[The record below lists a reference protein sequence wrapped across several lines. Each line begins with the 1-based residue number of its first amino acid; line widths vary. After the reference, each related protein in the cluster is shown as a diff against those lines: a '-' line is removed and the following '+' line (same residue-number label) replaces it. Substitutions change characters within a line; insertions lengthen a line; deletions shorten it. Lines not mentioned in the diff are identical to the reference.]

1 MPTPTQQVKK
11 RRTNKPTERVRT
23 LSQSAA
29 RRVALAAQ
37 GFAAYQHLNVP
48 DDGEQTFDYAPW
60 RMQHALLRRMLALQ
74 IDAINTV
81 IRSHYMP
88 LFSRLG
94 HYSRTQLDK
103 HLFDAAQQRPSRRK
117 FFEYWGHECS
127 VMPIDHYH
135 LLHWR
140 MQDAQ
145 RYIGIYKQ
153 CAQIAQSR
161 PAFLREIRTTL
172 ANNGPLALRDL
183 EKSGRGPGMWEWS
196 DTKQALEYLFWSG
209 EITTRGRS
217 GFQRR
222 YELTENAIPQAEL
235 LKCSIS
241 RDDAQSE
248 LIVNS
253 IGALG
258 LGTEADIRDYF
269 RLSAV
274 DAKRVIAQLLEDK
287 RIELVNVE
295 GWDKSAYWLPGTS
308 VPRRIEHSCL
318 LTPFDPLVWHRQ
330 RLKRLFDFDYTIEI
344 YVPAAKRQ
352 YGYYVLPFLHNE
364 QIAARVDLK
373 ADRQSNCLRVLGIW
387 WEDDVPADAKQALTK
402 ELHRL
407 CDWLDLDE
415 LSHES

>member
-1 MPTPTQQVKK
+1 
-11 RRTNKPTERVRT
+11 
-23 LSQSAA
+23 
-29 RRVALAAQ
+29 
-37 GFAAYQHLNVP
+37 
-48 DDGEQTFDYAPW
+48 
-60 RMQHALLRRMLALQ
+60 
-74 IDAINTV
+74 
-81 IRSHYMP
+81 
-88 LFSRLG
+88 
-94 HYSRTQLDK
+94 
-103 HLFDAAQQRPSRRK
+103 
-117 FFEYWGHECS
+117 
-127 VMPIDHYH
+127 
-135 LLHWR
+135 

-274 DAKRVIAQLLEDK
+274 DAKRAIAQLLEDK
-287 RIELVNVE
+287 RIEPVSYTHLT
-295 GWDKSAYWLPGTS
+295 LPTIYS
-308 VPRRIEHSCL
+308 V
-318 LTPFDPLVWHRQ
+318 
-330 RLKRLFDFDYTIEI
+330 
-344 YVPAAKRQ
+344 
-352 YGYYVLPFLHNE
+352 
-364 QIAARVDLK
+364 
-373 ADRQSNCLRVLGIW
+373 
-387 WEDDVPADAKQALTK
+387 
-402 ELHRL
+402 
-407 CDWLDLDE
+407 
-415 LSHES
+415 